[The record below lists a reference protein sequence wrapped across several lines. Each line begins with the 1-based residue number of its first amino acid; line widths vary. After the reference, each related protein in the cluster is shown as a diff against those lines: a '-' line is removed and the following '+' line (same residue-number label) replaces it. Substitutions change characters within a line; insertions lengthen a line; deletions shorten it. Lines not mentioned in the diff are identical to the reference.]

1 MEQALTP
8 VFRVSELNEYVSLV
22 LSGDPNLADLRVSG
36 EISGF
41 KRHSSGHLYFSLKDE
56 DALVRCVMFRQQAMR
71 LTFQPQDGM
80 QVLLYGR
87 ASLYEK
93 DGSFQLYANYLKKS
107 GEGELYLRFLAM
119 KRELEERGWF
129 DEAHKKP
136 IPFLPRR
143 VGVVTSGTGAAVQD
157 IFNIIQR
164 RFPRMPI
171 VLASVRVQGAG
182 AAEEIAKAIGDMNRR
197 KGADVLIV
205 GRGGGSME
213 DLWAF
218 NEPVVAE
225 AIYKSTIPVISAV
238 GHETDFTIA
247 DFVADLRAPTPSAAA
262 ELCVPEMDVCYEA
275 LHQQSQRIRRALGA
289 RLERMRANVKLF
301 ASAKAFRM
309 LENRLMSER
318 QALDGIRERALR
330 GAREQIQIART
341 ELMRMQTQLR
351 ALDPS
356 AVLER
361 GYAILTDPD
370 GHTLG
375 GVTGLQAGDAV
386 NIRMH
391 DGAAGAKIETIAAGT
406 KIETISTGVSLK

>member
-1 MEQALTP
+1 MEQTITP

-22 LSGDPNLADLRVSG
+22 LSGDPNLSDLRVSG

-56 DALVRCVMFRQQAMR
+56 SALVRCVMFRQQAMR
-71 LTFQPQDGM
+71 LNFQPQDGM

-107 GEGELYLRFLAM
+107 GEGELYLKFL
-119 KRELEERGWF
+119 KLKKELEERGWF
-129 DEAHKKP
+129 DEARKRQ
-136 IPFLPRR
+136 ILFLPRR
-143 VGVVTSGTGAAVQD
+143 VGVVTSGTGAALQD
-157 IFNIIQR
+157 ILNIIQR
-164 RFPRMPI
+164 RFPRMPVVI
-171 VLASVRVQGAG
+171 ASVRVQGAG
-182 AAEEIAKAIGDMNRR
+182 AAEEIAKAIHQLN
-197 KGADVLIV
+197 KANAADVLIV

-225 AIYKSTIPVISAV
+225 AIFHSEIPVISAV

-262 ELCVPEMDVCYEA
+262 ELAVPEMSACYEA
-275 LHQQSQRIRRALGA
+275 VSLQHERMNRALQN
-289 RLERMRANVKLF
+289 RLERMRSAVRLF
-301 ASAKAFRM
+301 ASAKAFRL
-309 LENRLMSER
+309 LEHKLLGER
-318 QALDGIRERALR
+318 QSLDALRENAFRATRERLTHVRA
-330 GAREQIQIART
+330 
-341 ELMRMQTQLR
+341 ELSRMAAQLR

-361 GYAILTDPD
+361 GYAIITDAA
-370 GHTLG
+370 GQTLV
-375 GVTGLQAGDAV
+375 GVSAMQSGDRV
-386 NIRMH
+386 NIRMQ
-391 DGAAGAKIETIAAGT
+391 DGIAGARVEEVTRDG
-406 KIETISTGVSLK
+406 GD